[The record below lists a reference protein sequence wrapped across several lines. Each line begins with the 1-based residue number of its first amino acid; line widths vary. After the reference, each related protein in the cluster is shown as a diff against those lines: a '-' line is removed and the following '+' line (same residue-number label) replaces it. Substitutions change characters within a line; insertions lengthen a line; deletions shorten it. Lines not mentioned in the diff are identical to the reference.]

1 MIKLKE
7 EAFMNGKLIVIEG
20 LDGSGKATQSRL
32 LYNALKEKGIHV
44 GKLSFPDYDSLS
56 SGPVRM
62 YLNGEFGDDPDDVDC
77 YSTSVLFAV
86 DRFCSFRSS
95 WKKEYEKGSVF
106 VCDRYTTSNEVFQIS
121 KLPEEEW
128 DQYIHWLE
136 QFEYEMLGIPR
147 PDLVLFLNMSEE
159 CSARLIEKRYGGDE
173 SKKDIHERDEEFQK
187 RSRQAALYCADK
199 LGWTQ
204 IICDI
209 DGQLLSVEEI
219 HEMIMKSL
227 EEVLK

>member
-1 MIKLKE
+1 
-7 EAFMNGKLIVIEG
+7 MNGKLIVIEG

-32 LYNALKEKGIHV
+32 LFDELQKRGVQV
-44 GKLSFPDYDSLS
+44 GKLSFPDYESLS

-86 DRFCSFRSS
+86 DRFCSYRSS
-95 WKKEYEKGSVF
+95 WKKQYETGTVF

-121 KLPEEEW
+121 KLPESEW
-128 DQYIHWLE
+128 NQYIHWLE

-147 PDLVLFLNMSEE
+147 PDCVLFLNMSEE
-159 CSARLIEKRYGGDE
+159 CSARLLEKRYGGDE
-173 SKKDIHERDEEFQK
+173 SKKDIHERDEGFQK

-204 IICDI
+204 IICDEN
-209 DGQLLSVEEI
+209 GHLQSVEKI
-219 HEMIMKSL
+219 HEMIMNAL

>member
-1 MIKLKE
+1 MS
-7 EAFMNGKLIVIEG
+7 GKLIVIEG

-32 LYNALKEKGIHV
+32 LFDELKQQGIQV
-44 GKLSFPDYDSLS
+44 GKLSFPDYESPS

-95 WKKEYEKGSVF
+95 WKKEYEDGKIF

-121 KLPEEEW
+121 KLPHSEW
-128 DQYIHWLE
+128 DSYITWLE
-136 QFEYEMLGIPR
+136 DFEYRLLGIPE
-147 PDLVLFLNMSEE
+147 PDCVLFLNMSEE
-159 CSARLIEKRYGGDE
+159 CSARLLSKRYGGDE
-173 SKKDIHERDEEFQK
+173 SKKDIHERDEGFQK
-187 RSRQAALYCADK
+187 RSREAALYCADK
-199 LGWTQ
+199 LGWTH
-204 IICDI
+204 INCDS
-209 DGQLLSVEEI
+209 DGCLLSVDEI
-219 HEMIMKSL
+219 HEMIMKAL

>member
-1 MIKLKE
+1 MS
-7 EAFMNGKLIVIEG
+7 GKLIVIEG

-32 LYNALKEKGIHV
+32 LFNDLQKRGLQVE
-44 GKLSFPDYDSLS
+44 KLSFPDYDSPS

-95 WKKEYEKGSVF
+95 WKKQYEDGTVF

-121 KLPEEEW
+121 KLPSDEW
-128 DQYIHWLE
+128 DSYIKWLE
-136 QFEYEMLGIPR
+136 NFEYEMLGIPR
-147 PDLVLFLNMSEE
+147 PDCVLFLNMSEE
-159 CSARLIEKRYGGDE
+159 CSARLLEKRYGGDE
-173 SKKDIHERDEEFQK
+173 SRKDIHEKDEDFQK
-187 RSRQAALYCADK
+187 RSRESALYCADK
-199 LGWTQ
+199 LGWTL
-204 IICDI
+204 IIFDD
-209 DGQLLSVEEI
+209 DGHLLSVEEI
-219 HEMIMKSL
+219 HEMVMKAV